1 MTYKIG
7 DIVTVTNSYTDNS
20 HFFKVI
26 KATPKSIT
34 IRRLENDFEATDGGY
49 NQEGYVSPSD
59 RFDTRDPREYRKF
72 YNPENGYF
80 KFDNYSYGYQYK
92 GGVEFNRV
100 A

>member
-34 IRRLENDFEATDGGY
+34 IRRLEDDFEATDGGY

-59 RFDTRDPREYRKF
+59 RFDTRDTREYRKF
-72 YNPENGYF
+72 YNPENGHF
-80 KFDNYSYGYQYK
+80 KFDNYSYGRPYEGGK
-92 GGVEFNRV
+92 GYFR

>member
-34 IRRLENDFEATDGGY
+34 IRRLKDNFEATDGGY

-59 RFDTRDPREYRKF
+59 RFDTRDTREYRKF
-72 YNPENGYF
+72 YNPENGHF
-80 KFDNYSYGYQYK
+80 KFDNYSYGFPYK
-92 GGVEFNRV
+92 GEKEYNHVV
-100 A
+100 